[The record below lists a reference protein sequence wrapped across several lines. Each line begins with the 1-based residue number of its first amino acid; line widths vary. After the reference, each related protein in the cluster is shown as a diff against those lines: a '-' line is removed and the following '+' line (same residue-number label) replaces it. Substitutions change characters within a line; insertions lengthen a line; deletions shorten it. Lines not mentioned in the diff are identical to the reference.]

1 MNGTQNRRQKA
12 TARLLAG
19 FFIMMLFFT
28 LLSRTAS
35 GMTIAVVRTETT
47 GAGILT
53 HRYSLPGTVEA
64 RRTADIILPE
74 GLRISGA
81 LVQSGDRVE
90 AGDGLL
96 QMDQE
101 RTFRVRTKL
110 EEEIRVLDTRLEGL
124 ALPSAGA
131 DMQSVEQAER
141 NLKYAQEDYVRL
153 ATGWQLAEL
162 RSAQD
167 QKEAQEEY
175 DQALQGLAE
184 EENRIRK
191 EQVGSAQD
199 SRREAER
206 ALGTAQY
213 DRSEAV
219 AAAQNALDDAR
230 RDREEAQTAWEN
242 AEGRLQDAKA
252 GLKEAQEVL
261 SALGE
266 DADEA
271 EREAAQSAVEAAM
284 EKRDAAQKEAEDT
297 AEKLSLSEES
307 LERAQEELDRI
318 TGRQN
323 QLVAEAEED
332 LQKSSEALSQ
342 AQEKTDW
349 SRELQGSAAWSQMDQ
364 AQDGLKET
372 ARSRE
377 DDAWTKQD
385 QLLAAQREIETAK
398 AELAVAKEQA
408 ERERLE
414 KEAAQK
420 QEEADRLQYESERR
434 EKQELL
440 EQIEAL
446 NLENGILSAPFA
458 ATVRKVSEA
467 GNTQDGVA
475 AVVLTQDGQGFLLTA
490 ETDAETAQQLS
501 SGDTGAFTFTL
512 GGETQTVEVKI
523 ESVGRPDENGMVR
536 IRAEMEEGEYEDGI
550 SGTLELAKSSE
561 RYQTVVPLS
570 ALRSSDGRTTVLAV
584 REKQTVLGTEQTV
597 EEVDVT
603 VKDRD
608 TENAAIEAALFP
620 DDQIVVHTSKPIEKG
635 DRVRVEN

>member
-53 HRYSLPGTVEA
+53 HRDSLPGTVEA

-219 AAAQNALDDAR
+219 AAA
-230 RDREEAQTAWEN
+230 
-242 AEGRLQDAKA
+242 K
-252 GLKEAQEVL
+252 
-261 SALGE
+261 
-266 DADEA
+266 
-271 EREAAQSAVEAAM
+271 SAVEAAM

-297 AEKLSLSEES
+297 AEKLSLSEEP

-332 LQKSSEALSQ
+332 FQKSSEALSQ
-342 AQEKTDW
+342 VQEKTDW

-398 AELAVAKEQA
+398 AELAAAKEQA

-570 ALRSSDGRTTVLAV
+570 ALRSSDGRMTVLAV